1 MVNHLVIVI
10 CLIDTEHGLINS
22 LLGEGAKNDNMVCV
36 IVDIIIL
43 IIIDVPD
50 LPYPFN
56 IILFGSDI
64 GYICFKL
71 WNHGDGA
78 KLYHISKTVIV
89 LLLGL

>member
-1 MVNHLVIVI
+1 MECTRLFKYVDVVPNIIRTFELH
-10 CLIDTEHGLINS
+10 ESG
-22 LLGEGAKNDNMVCV
+22 KNDNMVCV
-36 IVDIIIL
+36 IVDVIIL

-64 GYICFKL
+64 GYISYKL
-71 WNHGDGA
+71 WNHGNGA

-89 LLLGL
+89 LLLGI